1 MVPGGRDSADMTEYC
16 DHYQEE
22 GEAVA
27 DQYDDDKPGWMFSLR
42 DRAEDERK
50 PAWSLATKLNSPSE
64 RKYSEG
70 GSLATAR
77 VRYSQIWLE

>member
-1 MVPGGRDSADMTEYC
+1 MAPGGSDPADMTEYC

-22 GEAVA
+22 P
-27 DQYDDDKPGWMFSLR
+27 DPLTDLYDDDRPRWMFSLR

-50 PAWSLATKLNSPSE
+50 PAWSVATKLNSPSE

-70 GSLATAR
+70 GSLATSR
-77 VRYSQIWLE
+77 VR

>member
-1 MVPGGRDSADMTEYC
+1 MTEFC

-22 GEAVA
+22 R
-27 DQYDDDKPGWMFSLR
+27 DPRTSDLYDDDRPRWISSLR
-42 DRAEDERK
+42 DRAEDERR

-77 VRYSQIWLE
+77 VR